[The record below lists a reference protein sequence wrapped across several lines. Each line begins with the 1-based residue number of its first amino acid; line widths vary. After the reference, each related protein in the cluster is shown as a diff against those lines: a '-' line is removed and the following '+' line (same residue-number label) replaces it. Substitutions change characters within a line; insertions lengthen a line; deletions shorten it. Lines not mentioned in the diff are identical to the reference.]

1 MEFSDL
7 DNTNEELGFVFI
19 PKLNHPIKCY
29 FWSFHQKINLKIKIF
44 IKYDSNW

>member
-7 DNTNEELGFVFI
+7 DNTNEELGLVFI
-19 PKLNHPIKCY
+19 PKLNHPIKCC
-29 FWSFHQKINLKIKIF
+29 FWSFHQKVNLKIKIF